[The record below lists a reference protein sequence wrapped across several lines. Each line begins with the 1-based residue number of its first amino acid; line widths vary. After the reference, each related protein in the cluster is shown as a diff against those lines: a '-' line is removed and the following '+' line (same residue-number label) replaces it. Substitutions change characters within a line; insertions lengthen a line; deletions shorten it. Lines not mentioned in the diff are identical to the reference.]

1 MKKFWRCFVCNDIHY
16 GVKALEICP
25 TCLVKNAYVEISSSE
40 AGQISRPTQT
50 SLDGNDFLR
59 AIQAF
64 AEKNADLMRSYRPV
78 IAPKCGG
85 QLRTPTFFNTE
96 TNDVL
101 CGEVEYEKLK
111 EWALK

>member
-1 MKKFWRCFVCNDIHY
+1 MNERIMFWARECPHCKNMMSHVDKLEKETGIELKK
-16 GVKALEICP
+16 LEIWH
-25 TCLVKNAYVEISSSE
+25 N
-40 AGQISRPTQT
+40 
-50 SLDGNDFLR
+50 
-59 AIQAF
+59 
-64 AEKNADLMRSYRPV
+64 EKNADLMRSYKPI

-96 TNDVL
+96 TNDVI